1 MYMVSEECFVSPQ
14 INAAPQCGHAKV
26 AGAIRQKAIM
36 LLKGYILEVLLLY
49 FLLLLELK
57 RDNAVVKQNWIPHAW
72 CHFSKR

>member
-36 LLKGYILEVLLLY
+36 LQ
-49 FLLLLELK
+49 K
-57 RDNAVVKQNWIPHAW
+57 R
-72 CHFSKR
+72 SYS